1 MILNLSLKVFIYPE
15 GTSLNSRPVARLKRM
30 SPPSRLVWVNVL
42 SSDLQ
47 QVHCGIDSTERQVVI
62 VQRKEHQTSRVTTA
76 WGRRAGWKSFVVGRK
91 ERRRC
96 DWFLE
101 SQRGLPPTT
110 TCTLSWVKYGYLN
123 VGLSRCSQNLQKPTK
138 KLLLFKKPDQ
148 GCVQEILLISP
159 AGKCDQV
166 FIMTHRCFKLLLRL

>member
-1 MILNLSLKVFIYPE
+1 
-15 GTSLNSRPVARLKRM
+15 M
-30 SPPSRLVWVNVL
+30 SPPSRLVWVNML
-42 SSDLQ
+42 RSDLQ

-76 WGRRAGWKSFVVGRK
+76 WGRRAGWKSFVVGSE

-123 VGLSRCSQNLQKPTK
+123 VVLSRCSQNLQKPTK
-138 KLLLFKKPDQ
+138 KPSP
-148 GCVQEILLISP
+148 VQEARSRLRSRDLPQLTSWKVWPGVYYDTQMFQTTPSTVEILLFQGFSTFSE
-159 AGKCDQV
+159 DQLP
-166 FIMTHRCFKLLLRL
+166 K